1 MIHLV
6 YVSSA
11 TKEMSIEDLNSLLEQ
26 SRARNKRQNIT
37 GMLLYVGG
45 NYIQVLEGNEK
56 DVCEIYESI
65 LKDSRNKGNIIVEK
79 ESIKERDFPTWSMG
93 FQSIEN
99 SEMEG
104 YSRFLVDDMK
114 PADIA
119 NNRSAV
125 VELLYLFKKANV

>member
-11 TKEMSIEDLNSLLEQ
+11 TKEMSIGDLNSLLEQ

-37 GMLLYVGG
+37 GMLLYIGG
-45 NYIQVLEGNEK
+45 NYIQVLEGDEK
-56 DVCEIYESI
+56 DVCEIYNSI
-65 LKDSRNKGNIIVEK
+65 LDDSRNEGNIIVEE

-104 YSRFLVDDMK
+104 YSRFLMDNMR
-114 PADIA
+114 PEDIA
-119 NNRSAV
+119 INQSSV
-125 VELLYLFKKANV
+125 VELLYLFKETNK

>member
-11 TKEMSIEDLNSLLEQ
+11 TQEMSVEDLNYLLEQ
-26 SRARNKRQNIT
+26 SRARNGKQNIT

-45 NYIQVLEGNEK
+45 NYIQVLEGSEK

>member
-11 TKEMSIEDLNSLLEQ
+11 TQEMSVEDLNYLLEQ
-26 SRARNKRQNIT
+26 SRARNGKQNIT

-65 LKDSRNKGNIIVEK
+65 LKDTRNKGNIIVEK
-79 ESIKERDFPTWSMG
+79 EPIKERDFPTWSMG
-93 FQSIEN
+93 FQYIDKHEK
-99 SEMEG
+99 EG
-104 YSRFLVDDMK
+104 YSRFLMDNMQPD
-114 PADIA
+114 DIA
-119 NNRSAV
+119 NNKSSV
-125 VELLYLFKKANV
+125 VELLYLFKKANF